1 MIFLYK
7 NDKINLFDNYE
18 NKQKNQKNKNG
29 DIMKYIKNFFEQF
42 IILIQFMTRIPI
54 PLKISYSEKKLGKSI
69 KFFPLVGLIIG
80 LILYFSNFLITV
92 YLKNI
97 FYNKTITAIFLIILE
112 ILIVGIIHIDGLAD
126 TFDGLFSYAKKEKIL
141 EIMKDSR
148 IGTNGTVVLILY
160 FITKT
165 VLISEIITTNPK
177 YLIIFP
183 IIARLSTPVNAGLSN
198 YARKSG
204 MSNAIISENG
214 IFEAIFSLALSI
226 ILVFYIIGIKGIVAI
241 SIAFIFIIIFMLNVR
256 KKIDGIT
263 GDIMGACLELTSILV
278 LFLGIVLR

>member
-18 NKQKNQKNKNG
+18 NKQKNPKNKNG

-80 LILYFSNFLITV
+80 LILYFANFLIIV

-97 FYNKTITAIFLIILE
+97 FYNKTIIAIFLIILE

-126 TFDGLFSYAKKEKIL
+126 TFDGLFSYAKKEKML

-165 VLISEIITTNPK
+165 VLISEIITINPK

-198 YARKSG
+198 YAKKSG

-263 GDIMGACLELTSILV
+263 GDTMGACLELTSILV
-278 LFLGIVLR
+278 LFLGIILR

>member
-18 NKQKNQKNKNG
+18 NKQKNLKNKNG

-54 PLKISYSEKKLGKSI
+54 PLKISYSEKKFGKSI

-97 FYNKTITAIFLIILE
+97 FYNKTIIAIFLIILE
-112 ILIVGIIHIDGLAD
+112 ILIAGIIHIDGLAD
-126 TFDGLFSYAKKEKIL
+126 TFDGLFSYAKKEKML

-148 IGTNGTVVLILY
+148 IGTNGAVVLILY

-214 IFEAIFSLALSI
+214 IFEVIFSLALSI
-226 ILVFYIIGIKGIVAI
+226 ILVFYIIGIEGII
-241 SIAFIFIIIFMLNVR
+241 TIFIAFIFIIIFMLNVR

-263 GDIMGACLELTSILV
+263 GDTMGASLELTSILV

>member
-18 NKQKNQKNKNG
+18 NKQKNLKNKNG

-42 IILIQFMTRIPI
+42 IILLQFMTRIPI
-54 PLKISYSEKKLGKSI
+54 PLKINYSEKKLGKSI

-80 LILYFSNFLITV
+80 LILYFSNFLVTV
-92 YLKNI
+92 YFKNI
-97 FYNKTITAIFLIILE
+97 FYNKTIIAIFLTILE

-126 TFDGLFSYAKKEKIL
+126 TFDGLFSYAKKEKML

-148 IGTNGTVVLILY
+148 IGTNGTVILILY

-165 VLISEIITTNPK
+165 VLTSEIIMINPK
-177 YLIIFP
+177 YLIICP

-263 GDIMGACLELTSILV
+263 GDTMGACLELTSILV

>member
-1 MIFLYK
+1 MIFQYK

-18 NKQKNQKNKNG
+18 NKQKNLKNKNG
-29 DIMKYIKNFFEQF
+29 DIMKYIKNSFEQF
-42 IILIQFMTRIPI
+42 IILLQFMTRIPI
-54 PLKISYSEKKLGKSI
+54 PLKINYSEKKLGKSI

-80 LILYFSNFLITV
+80 LILYFSNFLVTV
-92 YLKNI
+92 YFKNI
-97 FYNKTITAIFLIILE
+97 FYNKTIIAIFLTILE

-126 TFDGLFSYAKKEKIL
+126 TFDGLFSYAKKEKML

-148 IGTNGTVVLILY
+148 IGTNGTVILILY

-165 VLISEIITTNPK
+165 VLTSEIIMINPK
-177 YLIIFP
+177 YLIICP

-214 IFEAIFSLALSI
+214 IFEVIFSLALSI
-226 ILVFYIIGIKGIVAI
+226 ILVFCIIGIKGII
-241 SIAFIFIIIFMLNVR
+241 TIFIAFIFIIIFMLNVR

-263 GDIMGACLELTSILV
+263 GDTMGACLELTSILV
-278 LFLGIVLR
+278 LFLGIVFR

>member
-18 NKQKNQKNKNG
+18 NKQKNLKNKNG

-97 FYNKTITAIFLIILE
+97 FYNKTIIAIFLIILE
-112 ILIVGIIHIDGLAD
+112 ILIAGIIHIDGLAD
-126 TFDGLFSYAKKEKIL
+126 TFDGLFSYAKKEKML

-148 IGTNGTVVLILY
+148 IGTNGAVVLILY

-165 VLISEIITTNPK
+165 VLISEIITTTPK

-214 IFEAIFSLALSI
+214 IFEVIFSLALSI
-226 ILVFYIIGIKGIVAI
+226 ILVFYIIGIEGII
-241 SIAFIFIIIFMLNVR
+241 TIFIAFIFIIIFMLNVR

-263 GDIMGACLELTSILV
+263 GDTMGASLELTSILV

>member
-18 NKQKNQKNKNG
+18 NKQKNPKNKNG

-80 LILYFSNFLITV
+80 LILYFTNFLITV

-97 FYNKTITAIFLIILE
+97 FYNKTITAIFFIILE

-126 TFDGLFSYAKKEKIL
+126 TFDGLFSYAKKEKML

-165 VLISEIITTNPK
+165 VLISEIITINPK

-183 IIARLSTPVNAGLSN
+183 IIARLSTPVNAGFSN

-226 ILVFYIIGIKGIVAI
+226 ILVFYIIDIKGII
-241 SIAFIFIIIFMLNVR
+241 TIFIAFIFIIIFMLNVR

-263 GDIMGACLELTSILV
+263 GDTMGACLELTSILV

>member
-18 NKQKNQKNKNG
+18 NKQKNLKNKNG

-54 PLKISYSEKKLGKSI
+54 PLKISYSEKKFGKSI

-80 LILYFSNFLITV
+80 LVLYFTNFLITV
-92 YLKNI
+92 YFKNI
-97 FYNKTITAIFLIILE
+97 FYNKTIIAIFLIILE

-126 TFDGLFSYAKKEKIL
+126 TFDGLFSYAKKEKML

-148 IGTNGTVVLILY
+148 IGTNGTVILILY

-226 ILVFYIIGIKGIVAI
+226 ILVFYIIDIKGIVAI

-263 GDIMGACLELTSILV
+263 GDTMGACLELTSILV

>member
-18 NKQKNQKNKNG
+18 NKQKNPKNKNG

-80 LILYFSNFLITV
+80 LILYFTNFLITV

-126 TFDGLFSYAKKEKIL
+126 TFDGLFSYAKKEKML

-165 VLISEIITTNPK
+165 VLISEIITINPK

-183 IIARLSTPVNAGLSN
+183 IIARLSTPVNAGFSN

-263 GDIMGACLELTSILV
+263 GDTMGACLELTSILV
-278 LFLGIVLR
+278 LFLGIILR

>member
-18 NKQKNQKNKNG
+18 NKQKNPKNKNG

-54 PLKISYSEKKLGKSI
+54 PLKISYSEKKFGKSI

-80 LILYFSNFLITV
+80 LILYFANFLIIV

-97 FYNKTITAIFLIILE
+97 FYNKTIIAIFLIILE

-126 TFDGLFSYAKKEKIL
+126 TFDGLFSYAKKEKML

-148 IGTNGTVVLILY
+148 IGTNGAVVLILY
-160 FITKT
+160 FIAKT

-226 ILVFYIIGIKGIVAI
+226 ILVFYIIDIKGII
-241 SIAFIFIIIFMLNVR
+241 TIFIAFIFIIIFMLNVR

-263 GDIMGACLELTSILV
+263 GDTMGACLELTSILV

>member
-18 NKQKNQKNKNG
+18 NKQKNLKNKNG

-80 LILYFSNFLITV
+80 LILYFANFLIIV

-97 FYNKTITAIFLIILE
+97 FYNKTIIAIFLIILE

-126 TFDGLFSYAKKEKIL
+126 TFDGLFSYAKKEKML

-148 IGTNGTVVLILY
+148 IGTNGAVVLILY

-165 VLISEIITTNPK
+165 VLISEIITINSK
-177 YLIIFP
+177 YLIIYP

-214 IFEAIFSLALSI
+214 IFEVIFSLALSI

-241 SIAFIFIIIFMLNVR
+241 SIAFVFIIIFMLNVR

-263 GDIMGACLELTSILV
+263 GDTMGACLELTSILV

>member
-1 MIFLYK
+1 VIFLYK

-18 NKQKNQKNKNG
+18 NKQKNPKNKNG

-80 LILYFSNFLITV
+80 LILYFTNFLITV

-97 FYNKTITAIFLIILE
+97 FYNKTITAIFFIILE

-126 TFDGLFSYAKKEKIL
+126 TFDGLFSYAKKEKML

-165 VLISEIITTNPK
+165 VLISEIITINPK

-183 IIARLSTPVNAGLSN
+183 IIARLSTPVNAGFSN

-263 GDIMGACLELTSILV
+263 GDTMGACLELTSILV
-278 LFLGIVLR
+278 LFLGIILR

>member
-7 NDKINLFDNYE
+7 NDKINLFNNYE
-18 NKQKNQKNKNG
+18 NKQKNLKNKNG

-54 PLKISYSEKKLGKSI
+54 PLKISYSEKKFGKSI

-80 LILYFSNFLITV
+80 LILYFANFLIIV

-97 FYNKTITAIFLIILE
+97 FYNKTIIAIFLIILE

-126 TFDGLFSYAKKEKIL
+126 TFDGLFSYAKKEKML

-148 IGTNGTVVLILY
+148 IGTNGAVVLILY

-214 IFEAIFSLALSI
+214 IFEVIFSLALSI
-226 ILVFYIIGIKGIVAI
+226 ILVFYIIGIEGII
-241 SIAFIFIIIFMLNVR
+241 TIFIAFIFIIIFMLNVR

-263 GDIMGACLELTSILV
+263 GDTMGASLELTSILV

>member
-18 NKQKNQKNKNG
+18 NKQKNLKNKNG

-80 LILYFSNFLITV
+80 LVLYFTNFLITV

-97 FYNKTITAIFLIILE
+97 FYNKTIIAIFLIILE
-112 ILIVGIIHIDGLAD
+112 ILIAGIIHIDGLAD
-126 TFDGLFSYAKKEKIL
+126 TFDGLFSYAKKEKML

-148 IGTNGTVVLILY
+148 IGTNGAVVLILY

-204 MSNAIISENG
+204 MSNSIISENG
-214 IFEAIFSLALSI
+214 IFEAIFSLALST
-226 ILVFYIIGIKGIVAI
+226 ILVFYIISIKGII
-241 SIAFIFIIIFMLNVR
+241 TIFIAFIFIIIFMLNVR

-263 GDIMGACLELTSILV
+263 GDTMGACLELTSILV

>member
-18 NKQKNQKNKNG
+18 NKQKNPKNKNG

-80 LILYFSNFLITV
+80 LILYFANFLIIV

-97 FYNKTITAIFLIILE
+97 FYNKTIIAIFLIILE

-126 TFDGLFSYAKKEKIL
+126 TFDGLFSYAKKEKML

-148 IGTNGTVVLILY
+148 IGTNGTVILILY

-165 VLISEIITTNPK
+165 VLISEIITINSK

-226 ILVFYIIGIKGIVAI
+226 ILVFYIIDIKGIVAI

>member
-18 NKQKNQKNKNG
+18 NKQKNLKNKNG

-80 LILYFSNFLITV
+80 LILYFANFLIIV

-97 FYNKTITAIFLIILE
+97 FYNKTIIAIFLIILE

-126 TFDGLFSYAKKEKIL
+126 TFDGLFSYAKKEKML

-148 IGTNGTVVLILY
+148 IGTNGAVVLILY

-214 IFEAIFSLALSI
+214 IFEVIFSLALSI
-226 ILVFYIIGIKGIVAI
+226 ILVFYIIDIKGII
-241 SIAFIFIIIFMLNVR
+241 TIFIAFIFIIIFMLNVR

-263 GDIMGACLELTSILV
+263 GDTMGASLELTSILV
-278 LFLGIVLR
+278 LFSGIVLR

>member
-18 NKQKNQKNKNG
+18 NKQKNLKNKNG

-54 PLKISYSEKKLGKSI
+54 PLKISYSEKKFGKSI

-80 LILYFSNFLITV
+80 LVLYFTNFLITV
-92 YLKNI
+92 YFKNI
-97 FYNKTITAIFLIILE
+97 FYNKTIIAIFLIILE

-126 TFDGLFSYAKKEKIL
+126 TFDGLFSYAKKEKML

-148 IGTNGTVVLILY
+148 IGTNGAVVLILY

-226 ILVFYIIGIKGIVAI
+226 ILVFYIIDIKGIVAI

-263 GDIMGACLELTSILV
+263 GDTMGACLELTSILV
-278 LFLGIVLR
+278 LFLGIILR

>member
-1 MIFLYK
+1 
-7 NDKINLFDNYE
+7 
-18 NKQKNQKNKNG
+18 
-29 DIMKYIKNFFEQF
+29 MKYIKNSFEQF
-42 IILIQFMTRIPI
+42 IILLQFMTRIPI
-54 PLKISYSEKKLGKSI
+54 PLKINYSEKKLGKSI
-69 KFFPLVGLIIG
+69 KFFPLIGLVIG
-80 LILYFSNFLITV
+80 LILYFANFLITV
-92 YLKNI
+92 YFKNI
-97 FYNKTITAIFLIILE
+97 FYNKTIIAIFLIILE

-126 TFDGLFSYAKKEKIL
+126 TFDGLFSYAKKEKML

-148 IGTNGTVVLILY
+148 IGTNGTVILILY
-160 FITKT
+160 FITKI
-165 VLISEIITTNPK
+165 VLTSEIIMINPK
-177 YLIIFP
+177 YLIICP

-214 IFEAIFSLALSI
+214 IFDVIFSLALSI

-263 GDIMGACLELTSILV
+263 GDTMGACLELTSILV
-278 LFLGIVLR
+278 LFLGIVFR

>member
-18 NKQKNQKNKNG
+18 NKQKNLKNKNG
-29 DIMKYIKNFFEQF
+29 DIMKYIKNSFEQF
-42 IILIQFMTRIPI
+42 IILLQFMTRIPI
-54 PLKISYSEKKLGKSI
+54 PLKINYSEKKLGKSI
-69 KFFPLVGLIIG
+69 KFFPLIGLVIG
-80 LILYFSNFLITV
+80 LILYFANFLITV
-92 YLKNI
+92 YFKNI
-97 FYNKTITAIFLIILE
+97 FYNKTIIAIFLIILE

-126 TFDGLFSYAKKEKIL
+126 TFDGLFSYAKKEKML

-165 VLISEIITTNPK
+165 VLTSEIIMINPK
-177 YLIIFP
+177 YLIICP
-183 IIARLSTPVNAGLSN
+183 IIARLSTPINAGLSN

-214 IFEAIFSLALSI
+214 IFEVIFSLALSI
-226 ILVFYIIGIKGIVAI
+226 ILVFYIIGIEGII
-241 SIAFIFIIIFMLNVR
+241 TIFIAFIFIIIFMLNVR

-263 GDIMGACLELTSILV
+263 GDTMGACLELTSILV

>member
-7 NDKINLFDNYE
+7 NDKINLFNNYE
-18 NKQKNQKNKNG
+18 NKQKNLKNKNG

-54 PLKISYSEKKLGKSI
+54 PLKISYSEKKFGKSI

-80 LILYFSNFLITV
+80 LILYFANFLIIV

-97 FYNKTITAIFLIILE
+97 FYNKTIIAIFLIILE

-126 TFDGLFSYAKKEKIL
+126 TFDGLFSYAKKEKML

-148 IGTNGTVVLILY
+148 IGTNGAVVLILY

-183 IIARLSTPVNAGLSN
+183 IIARLSTPINAGLSN

-204 MSNAIISENG
+204 MSNAIIYENG

-226 ILVFYIIGIKGIVAI
+226 ILVFYIIDIKGIVAI
-241 SIAFIFIIIFMLNVR
+241 SIAFIFIIIFMLNVQ

-263 GDIMGACLELTSILV
+263 GDTMGACLELTSILV

>member
-18 NKQKNQKNKNG
+18 NKQKNPKNKNG

-69 KFFPLVGLIIG
+69 QFFPLVGLIIG
-80 LILYFSNFLITV
+80 LILYFANFLIIV

-97 FYNKTITAIFLIILE
+97 FYNKTIIAIFLIILE

-126 TFDGLFSYAKKEKIL
+126 TFDGLFSYAKKEKML

-148 IGTNGTVVLILY
+148 IGTNGAVVLILY

-226 ILVFYIIGIKGIVAI
+226 ILVFYIIDIKGII
-241 SIAFIFIIIFMLNVR
+241 TIFIAFIFIIIFMLNVR

-263 GDIMGACLELTSILV
+263 GDTMGACLELTSILV

>member
-1 MIFLYK
+1 
-7 NDKINLFDNYE
+7 
-18 NKQKNQKNKNG
+18 
-29 DIMKYIKNFFEQF
+29 MKYIKNFFEQF

-54 PLKISYSEKKLGKSI
+54 PIKVEYSEKKLGKSI

-97 FYNKTITAIFLIILE
+97 FYNKVIIAVLIIIIE
-112 ILIVGIIHIDGLAD
+112 ILAVGIIHI
-126 TFDGLFSYAKKEKIL
+126 DGLFSYAKKEKML

-160 FITKT
+160 FITKIT
-165 VLISEIITTNPK
+165 IISEIITINPK

-183 IIARLSTPVNAGLSN
+183 IIARLSTSVNAGLSD

-214 IFEAIFSLALSI
+214 IFEVIFSLILTNALVFLIIGTKGGIALFIALLFI
-226 ILVFYIIGIKGIVAI
+226 IL
-241 SIAFIFIIIFMLNVR
+241 FMFNVR
-256 KKIDGIT
+256 KKIGGIT
-263 GDIMGACLELTSILV
+263 GDTMGASLELTSILV
-278 LFLGIVLR
+278 LFLGIILR

>member
-1 MIFLYK
+1 MIFQYK

-18 NKQKNQKNKNG
+18 NKQKNLKNKNG

-42 IILIQFMTRIPI
+42 IILLQFMTRIPI
-54 PLKISYSEKKLGKSI
+54 PLKINYSEKKLGKSI

-80 LILYFSNFLITV
+80 LILYFSNFLVTV
-92 YLKNI
+92 YFKNI
-97 FYNKTITAIFLIILE
+97 FYNKTIIAIFLTILE

-126 TFDGLFSYAKKEKIL
+126 TFDGLFSYAKKEKML

-148 IGTNGTVVLILY
+148 IGTNGTVILILY

-165 VLISEIITTNPK
+165 VLTSEIIMINPK
-177 YLIIFP
+177 YLIICP

-214 IFEAIFSLALSI
+214 IFEVIFSLTLSI
-226 ILVFYIIGIKGIVAI
+226 ILVFCIIGIKGIIAI

-263 GDIMGACLELTSILV
+263 GDTMGACLELTSILV
-278 LFLGIVLR
+278 LFLGIVFR

>member
-18 NKQKNQKNKNG
+18 NKQKNPKNKNG

-80 LILYFSNFLITV
+80 LVLYFTNFLITV

-97 FYNKTITAIFLIILE
+97 FYNKTIIAIFLIILE

-126 TFDGLFSYAKKEKIL
+126 TFDGLFSYAKKEKML

-148 IGTNGTVVLILY
+148 IGTNGTVILILY

-165 VLISEIITTNPK
+165 VLISEIITINSK

-226 ILVFYIIGIKGIVAI
+226 ILVFYIIDIEVII
-241 SIAFIFIIIFMLNVR
+241 TIFIAFIFIIIFMLNVR

-263 GDIMGACLELTSILV
+263 GDTMGACLELTSILV

>member
-18 NKQKNQKNKNG
+18 NKQKNLKNKNG

-54 PLKISYSEKKLGKSI
+54 PLKISYSEKKLGKSV

-80 LILYFSNFLITV
+80 LILYFTNFLITV

-126 TFDGLFSYAKKEKIL
+126 TFDGLFSYAKKEKML

-165 VLISEIITTNPK
+165 VLISEIITINSK
-177 YLIIFP
+177 YLIIYP

-214 IFEAIFSLALSI
+214 IFEVIFSLALSI

-241 SIAFIFIIIFMLNVR
+241 SIAFVFIIIFMLNVR

-263 GDIMGACLELTSILV
+263 GDTMGACLELTSILV

>member
-7 NDKINLFDNYE
+7 NDKINLFDNYK
-18 NKQKNQKNKNG
+18 NKQKNPKNKNG
-29 DIMKYIKNFFEQF
+29 DIMKYIKNSFEQF
-42 IILIQFMTRIPI
+42 IILLQFMTRIPI
-54 PLKISYSEKKLGKSI
+54 PLKINYSEKKLGKSI
-69 KFFPLVGLIIG
+69 KFFPLIGLIIG
-80 LILYFSNFLITV
+80 LILYFANFLITI
-92 YLKNI
+92 YFKNI
-97 FYNKTITAIFLIILE
+97 FYNKTIIAIFLIILE
-112 ILIVGIIHIDGLAD
+112 ILIIGIIHIDGLAD
-126 TFDGLFSYAKKEKIL
+126 TFDGLFSYAKKEKML

-148 IGTNGTVVLILY
+148 IGTNGTVILILY

-165 VLISEIITTNPK
+165 VLTSEIIMINPK
-177 YLIIFP
+177 YLIICP

-214 IFEAIFSLALSI
+214 IFEVIFSLALSI

-241 SIAFIFIIIFMLNVR
+241 FIAFIFIIIFMLNVR

-263 GDIMGACLELTSILV
+263 GDTMGACLELTSILV
-278 LFLGIVLR
+278 LFLGIVFR

>member
-18 NKQKNQKNKNG
+18 NKQKNLKNKNG

-80 LILYFSNFLITV
+80 LVLYFTNFLITV

-97 FYNKTITAIFLIILE
+97 FYNKTIIAIFLIILE

-126 TFDGLFSYAKKEKIL
+126 TFDGLFSYAKKEKML

-148 IGTNGTVVLILY
+148 IGTNGAVVLILY

-214 IFEAIFSLALSI
+214 IFEVIFSLALSI
-226 ILVFYIIGIKGIVAI
+226 ILVFYIIGIEGII
-241 SIAFIFIIIFMLNVR
+241 TIFIAFIFIIIFMLNVR

-263 GDIMGACLELTSILV
+263 GDTMGASLELTSILV

>member
-18 NKQKNQKNKNG
+18 NKQKNLKNKNG

-42 IILIQFMTRIPI
+42 IILLQFMTRIPI
-54 PLKISYSEKKLGKSI
+54 PLKINYSEKKLGKSI
-69 KFFPLVGLIIG
+69 KFFPLIGLVIG

-92 YLKNI
+92 YFKNI
-97 FYNKTITAIFLIILE
+97 FYNKTIIAIFLIILE

-126 TFDGLFSYAKKEKIL
+126 TFDGLFSYAKKEKML

-148 IGTNGTVVLILY
+148 IGTNGTVILILY

-165 VLISEIITTNPK
+165 VLTSEIIMINPK
-177 YLIIFP
+177 YLIICP
-183 IIARLSTPVNAGLSN
+183 IIARLSTPINAGLSN

-214 IFEAIFSLALSI
+214 IFDVIFSLALSI
-226 ILVFYIIGIKGIVAI
+226 ILVFCIIGIKGIVAI
-241 SIAFIFIIIFMLNVR
+241 FIAFIFIIIFMLNVR

-263 GDIMGACLELTSILV
+263 GDTMGACLELTSILV

>member
-1 MIFLYK
+1 
-7 NDKINLFDNYE
+7 
-18 NKQKNQKNKNG
+18 
-29 DIMKYIKNFFEQF
+29 MKYIKNSFEQF
-42 IILIQFMTRIPI
+42 IILFQFMTRIPI
-54 PLKISYSEKKLGKSI
+54 PLKINYSEKKLGKSI
-69 KFFPLVGLIIG
+69 KFFPLIGLVIG

-92 YLKNI
+92 YFKNI
-97 FYNKTITAIFLIILE
+97 FYNKTIIAIFLIILE

-126 TFDGLFSYAKKEKIL
+126 TFDGLFSYAKKEKML

-148 IGTNGTVVLILY
+148 IGTNGTVILILY

-165 VLISEIITTNPK
+165 TLTSEIIMINPK
-177 YLIIFP
+177 YLIICP

-226 ILVFYIIGIKGIVAI
+226 ILVFYIIDIKGII
-241 SIAFIFIIIFMLNVR
+241 TIFIAFIFIIIFMLNVR

-263 GDIMGACLELTSILV
+263 GDTMGACLELTSILV

>member
-18 NKQKNQKNKNG
+18 NKQKNLKNKNG

-54 PLKISYSEKKLGKSI
+54 PLKISYSEKKFGKSI

-80 LILYFSNFLITV
+80 LILYFANFLIIV

-97 FYNKTITAIFLIILE
+97 FYNKTIIAIFLIILE

-126 TFDGLFSYAKKEKIL
+126 TFDGLFSYAKKEKML

-148 IGTNGTVVLILY
+148 IGTNGAVVLILY

-226 ILVFYIIGIKGIVAI
+226 ILVFYIIDIKGIVAI

>member
-18 NKQKNQKNKNG
+18 NKQKNLKNKNG

-54 PLKISYSEKKLGKSI
+54 PLKISYSEKKFGKSI

-80 LILYFSNFLITV
+80 LILYFSNFLVTV
-92 YLKNI
+92 YFKNI
-97 FYNKTITAIFLIILE
+97 FYNKTIIAIFLTILE

-126 TFDGLFSYAKKEKIL
+126 TFDGLFSYAKKEKML

-160 FITKT
+160 FVTKT
-165 VLISEIITTNPK
+165 VLTSEIIMINPK
-177 YLIIFP
+177 YLIICP

-214 IFEAIFSLALSI
+214 IFEVIFSLTLSI
-226 ILVFYIIGIKGIVAI
+226 ILVFCIIGIKGIIAI

-263 GDIMGACLELTSILV
+263 GDTMGACLELTSILV

>member
-18 NKQKNQKNKNG
+18 NKQKNPKNKNG

-80 LILYFSNFLITV
+80 LILYFTNFLITV

-126 TFDGLFSYAKKEKIL
+126 TFDGLFSYAKKEKML

-148 IGTNGTVVLILY
+148 IGTNGAVVLILY
-160 FITKT
+160 FIAKT

-226 ILVFYIIGIKGIVAI
+226 ILVFYIIDIKGIVAI

-263 GDIMGACLELTSILV
+263 GDTMGACLELTSILV

>member
-18 NKQKNQKNKNG
+18 NKQKNPKNKNG

-54 PLKISYSEKKLGKSI
+54 PLKISYSEKKFGKSI

-80 LILYFSNFLITV
+80 LILYFANFLIIV

-97 FYNKTITAIFLIILE
+97 FYNKTIIAIFLIILE

-126 TFDGLFSYAKKEKIL
+126 TFDGLFSYAKKEKML

-148 IGTNGTVVLILY
+148 IGTNGAVVLILY

-226 ILVFYIIGIKGIVAI
+226 ILVFYIIDIKGIITI

-263 GDIMGACLELTSILV
+263 GDTMGACLELTSILV
-278 LFLGIVLR
+278 LFLGIILR

>member
-18 NKQKNQKNKNG
+18 NKQKNLKNKNG

-54 PLKISYSEKKLGKSI
+54 PLKISYSEKKFGKSI
-69 KFFPLVGLIIG
+69 KFFPLVGLTIG
-80 LILYFSNFLITV
+80 LILYFANFLITV

-97 FYNKTITAIFLIILE
+97 FYNKTIIAIFLIILE

-126 TFDGLFSYAKKEKIL
+126 TFDGLFSYTKKEKML

-148 IGTNGTVVLILY
+148 IGTNGAVVLILY

-226 ILVFYIIGIKGIVAI
+226 ILVFYIIDIKGII
-241 SIAFIFIIIFMLNVR
+241 TIFIAFIFIIIFMLNVR

-263 GDIMGACLELTSILV
+263 GDTMGACLELTSILV

>member
-18 NKQKNQKNKNG
+18 NKQKNLKNKNG

-54 PLKISYSEKKLGKSI
+54 PLKISYSEKKFGKSI

-80 LILYFSNFLITV
+80 LILYFANFLITV
-92 YLKNI
+92 YFKNI
-97 FYNKTITAIFLIILE
+97 FYNKTIIAIFLIILE

-126 TFDGLFSYAKKEKIL
+126 TFDGLFSYAKKEKML

-148 IGTNGTVVLILY
+148 IGTNGAVVLILY

-226 ILVFYIIGIKGIVAI
+226 ILVFYIIGIKGII
-241 SIAFIFIIIFMLNVR
+241 TILIAFIFIIIFMLNVR

-263 GDIMGACLELTSILV
+263 GDTMGASLELTSILV
-278 LFLGIVLR
+278 LFSGIVLR